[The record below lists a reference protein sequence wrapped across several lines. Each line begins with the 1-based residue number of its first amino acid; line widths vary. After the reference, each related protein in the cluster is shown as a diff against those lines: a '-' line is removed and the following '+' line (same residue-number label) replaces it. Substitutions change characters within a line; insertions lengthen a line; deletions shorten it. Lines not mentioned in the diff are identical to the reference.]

1 MKKIMMKFN
10 KPIAI
15 LLVAALLV
23 PMFMFSMDNPGT
35 SVIAQDQSEDERI
48 AAEVSNMTGVSTKE
62 LLELRQSAKSWQEVL
77 EKLKYYEK
85 NQDENSRELRSKT
98 LSQLGLEEDFSERL
112 TMEFKNE
119 EIMEARLIVE
129 RLIFQLQ
136 EITEKEQTKVLTPSV
151 EVNEVKQGE
160 IDISSYEK
168 LLEEL
173 HLETAI
179 YLSLK
184 LDEDFGSIEA
194 VLDEYLFALQ
204 MDLQFETYLNDKTQY
219 MKNREEKS
227 LGITQD
233 KVITLAKIEE
243 KMIEQIQSNNYVNQS
258 FTVDTGAVST
268 GNENQSFTED
278 HVESPIPEVRDVKP
292 QNPADQIREELKVI
306 DPNKT
311 Q

>member
-1 MKKIMMKFN
+1 
-10 KPIAI
+10 
-15 LLVAALLV
+15 
-23 PMFMFSMDNPGT
+23 
-35 SVIAQDQSEDERI
+35 
-48 AAEVSNMTGVSTKE
+48 
-62 LLELRQSAKSWQEVL
+62 
-77 EKLKYYEK
+77 
-85 NQDENSRELRSKT
+85 
-98 LSQLGLEEDFSERL
+98 
-112 TMEFKNE
+112 
-119 EIMEARLIVE
+119 
-129 RLIFQLQ
+129 
-136 EITEKEQTKVLTPSV
+136 
-151 EVNEVKQGE
+151 
-160 IDISSYEK
+160 
-168 LLEEL
+168 
-173 HLETAI
+173 
-179 YLSLK
+179 
-184 LDEDFGSIEA
+184 
-194 VLDEYLFALQ
+194 

>member
-1 MKKIMMKFN
+1 MKKIMIKFK

-23 PMFMFSMDNPGT
+23 PMFLYSMDNLGT
-35 SVIAQDQSEDERI
+35 SVIAQDQGEDERI

-62 LLELRQSAKSWQEVL
+62 ILELRKNSKSWQEVL
-77 EKLKYYEK
+77 EKLKGYEK
-85 NQDENSRELRSKT
+85 NQNENGRELRSQS
-98 LSQLGLEEDFSERL
+98 LANSGLEEDFSERL
-112 TMEFKNE
+112 TKEFTNE

-136 EITEKEQTKVLTPSV
+136 EITEKEQTKVLSPSAAV
-151 EVNEVKQGE
+151 SESNHGE

-168 LLEEL
+168 LLEQL

-184 LDEDFGSIEA
+184 LAEDFGSIEA

-243 KMIEQIQSNNYVNQS
+243 KMIEQIQSNNSVNQS
-258 FTVDTGAVST
+258 FSIEEGTVPV
-268 GNENQSFTED
+268 GNEKQSFTENN
-278 HVESPIPEVRDVKP
+278 VESPIPEVRDVKP
-292 QNPADQIREELKVI
+292 QNPADQIIEEIKAI